1 VKSILCAL
9 AVLAVCSVALAQQ
22 EMAITVYN
30 SDLALVKD
38 VRAIVIE
45 KGVQEIRFPNV
56 AEQIDPTSVHFR
68 VVSGADASVWEQNYR
83 FDLASPWA
91 ILEKYLEKDIEVVT
105 EDADLFTG
113 KLVSFD
119 EGSVVLDQG
128 RGTGPILTLNREK
141 LSYVRFPSLPAGLIS
156 RPSLVWKIGSE
167 SEGLRKVEVTY
178 LTTGV
183 NWHAEYVGVVSSD
196 DKRIDLAA
204 WVSIDNRSG
213 VTYEGAQL
221 DLVAGDVHRAPTPVP
236 VGRGA
241 KADMMVESM
250 AQAPTFASE
259 QLFEY
264 YLYKLDTP
272 ATIAN
277 REIKQLTF
285 FPSTNVSVE
294 KVLELD
300 SWKGTDVRVLL
311 EFKNSKESGIGR
323 PLPAGTVRMYKQD
336 STGSLQFIG
345 EDRIDHTPADE
356 DVALYLG
363 NAFDVKAERKQ
374 MDMRRITDEIYEE
387 DWEIVVRNHKKEDVT
402 VRVVER
408 PGGFWTIKNATH
420 EYVKKEAYR
429 VEFSVPVKAGG
440 EAILRYTVRYEG

>member
-1 VKSILCAL
+1 MRPMLCAL
-9 AVLAVCSVALAQQ
+9 VVLAACGAAVAQQ
-22 EMAITVYN
+22 EVAITVYN

-38 VRAIVIE
+38 VRPIVIE
-45 KGVQEIRFPNV
+45 KGVHEIRFPNV
-56 AEQIDPTSVHFR
+56 AERIDPTSVHFR
-68 VVSGADASVWEQNYR
+68 VLDGPDASVWEQNYR

-91 ILEKYLEKDIEVVT
+91 ILEKYLEKDIEAVT

-119 EGSVVLDQG
+119 EGNVVLDQG

-167 SEGLRKVEVTY
+167 EAGLRKVEVTY
-178 LTTGV
+178 LTSGI

-196 DKRIDLAA
+196 DRRIDLAA
-204 WVSIDNRSG
+204 WVSVDNRSG
-213 VTYEGAQL
+213 AAYENAQL
-221 DLVAGDVHRAPTPVP
+221 DLVAGEVHRAPTPAD
-236 VGRGA
+236 GARMA
-241 KADMMVESM
+241 KADMMVESL
-250 AQAPTFASE
+250 AQAPEFASE

-272 ATIAN
+272 ATVAD

-285 FPSTNVSVE
+285 FPSTNVAVA

-300 SWKGTDVRVLL
+300 SWEGTDVRALI

-323 PLPAGTVRMYKQD
+323 PLPAGTVRMYKED
-336 STGSLQFIG
+336 STGALQFVG
-345 EDRIDHTPADE
+345 EDHIDHTPANE
-356 DVALYLG
+356 DVALLLG
-363 NAFDVKAERKQ
+363 NAFDIKAERRQ
-374 MDMRRITDEIYEE
+374 MDARRITDRIYEE
-387 DWEIVVRNHKKEDVT
+387 DWEIAVRNHKTEDVT
-402 VRVVER
+402 VRVVEH
-408 PGGFWTIKNATH
+408 PYGFWTITSTTH

-429 VEFSVPVKAGG
+429 VEFSIPVKADG
-440 EAILRYTVRYEG
+440 ETILRYTVRREG